1 MSSKFYLQRTLTR
14 DEETY
19 NEAALLAASRYV
31 VVLAEPGG
39 GKTELLESFAGQLGC
54 SVVTANLFGQI
65 GAKTEKS
72 PLVIDA
78 FDELAKI
85 DETGIYKVLGIA
97 HKAHPTHLIISSRS
111 SEWDNSATSVFEEFL
126 GAPPL
131 VVRLR
136 EFDAAEQ
143 QSIFEHHTPGE
154 NFADF
159 QAEVSRFELDAL
171 LPNPQFLKL
180 FADAYVESGRH
191 FSDKRS
197 IFKKAVERLT
207 KEANQKVKK
216 AKDALPSKNIAE
228 LASEVFA
235 KLLLSGAEGVGTAE
249 ALDTNENRMYPLLSS
264 LLEAGNSAETI
275 LATRLFKPGNKAN
288 RHRPVHK
295 TVSEYCAAD
304 FLTKRI
310 ADPADPLTISKC
322 LPIIAPNSTVRDELR
337 GMLGWMASLGNTE
350 VQEAAIHLD
359 PYAVLANGDPS
370 QLDVASK
377 RLLIRR
383 LKNIA
388 DRDPYFRRGDFWRRF
403 SVAGFFTQGVVD
415 EIKPLL
421 TQTASGHLRDLLL
434 EMLAGSPAIAL
445 LAEELRG
452 LVLSPQE
459 GENTRLLACNCLLDH
474 NNGYDHCAD
483 LAVLMFEASQ
493 NSLKTAAKI
502 IEKLGS
508 QSFDKK
514 YLSGFFRVCAHLYRG
529 RNQRGERAIGARYFV
544 RRLIGCLDRPTV
556 EWLLDDLTNGLAC
569 SCGKKPYEC
578 DCRNGT
584 SKIVGTMLDRYFE
597 LATAPYDPAQI
608 WRWIGKLNFH
618 ENKGPEQSKSIAVL
632 RSNTQLRRGIISHVF
647 GALADRDEIIETTIH
662 RFNWHSHSGLGFD
675 QNDYR
680 YVVDLAFDTDN
691 PALWAS
697 FIAQHQLYRDKAAR
711 GPDARRKHMRAQAS
725 AKPAFMREWMKSNRN
740 AARLERENRMPSF
753 RHSRRMKR
761 RDKEENE
768 MRAANI
774 KYVHE
779 NRELVEGGQHW
790 TFLVR
795 FADLV
800 LMKPDKIVHEFG
812 SKAIVRNALRNC
824 LDFITPN
831 VPDLPKLAELQCASQ
846 YQQSETILYAACLE
860 ILRSDGNLS
869 AVPTKLLLALRTNLD
884 MHYDAVEEFER
895 DALRLEVS
903 RLAFSTLDEAAEF
916 CRQYIEPQLH
926 EPDCSHPQVRWL
938 SDDPIFEPLAPS
950 MAFEWLSKFALM
962 QISALDTLFEI
973 AARHADREKL
983 NVLIAFKC
991 SEALLF
997 WHPTLTQEALEARR
1011 TFWFTRAFYF
1021 LDSASN
1027 PFWDWLK
1034 ADKDN
1039 VLLFNERSGRMNRSD
1054 HPAWPRLTSDKVEA
1068 LLDAFFVHWPQV
1080 PLPSSWGTGSPN
1092 SETAYR
1098 FLTDVIWSISS
1109 DDPDDAIPTLQRLLA
1124 KARYVD
1130 LHNDMKSMLA
1140 GLERQKALRDFEPP
1154 SPSKVVAM
1162 LDKSEIVTVEGLRA
1176 LLIDELTA
1184 YQADLDGSETT
1195 SKDVFYKHFQKGER
1209 LGEVPA
1215 ALRIADRFRLLLKG
1229 QGIVVEPEK
1238 QMRAATRCDITFTK
1252 MIDSVRKLLVVEVKG
1267 QWHKELYTA
1276 AAAQLHERYS
1286 IHPDAAQQGVYLVL
1300 WFGPDEKIA
1309 GLKNTTI
1316 ATAKELKQS
1325 IEEQMQNELATLVD
1339 VFVLDVSKK

>member
-1 MSSKFYLQRTLTR
+1 MNSSLYLERTLTS
-14 DEETY
+14 DEKTY
-19 NEAALLAASRYV
+19 NEATLLAASRYV

-39 GKTELLESFAGQLGC
+39 GKTELLRSLADQLGC
-54 SVVTANLFGQI
+54 SIVTANVFGQV
-65 GAKTEKS
+65 GAKAKNS

-85 DETGIYKVLGIA
+85 DETGIYKLLGIA
-97 HKAHPTHLIISSRS
+97 YEAHPAHVVISSRS
-111 SEWDNSATSVFEEFL
+111 SEWDNAATNAFEEFL
-126 GAPPL
+126 GTAPL

-136 EFDAAEQ
+136 EFDEVEQ

-154 NFADF
+154 NFANF
-159 QAEVSRFELDAL
+159 QTEVSRFELDAL

-180 FADAYVESGRH
+180 FADAYVESDRH
-191 FSDKRS
+191 FKDKRS
-197 IFKKAVERLT
+197 IFEKAVERLT
-207 KEANQKVKK
+207 KEANPKIKK
-216 AKDALPSKNIAE
+216 DKEALPSKKIVQ

-235 KLLLSGAEGVGTAE
+235 KLLLSGAEGVGISE
-249 ALDTNENRMYPLLSS
+249 AIDTNENRMYPQLAS
-264 LLEAGNSAETI
+264 LFETKNLAETI
-275 LATRLFKPGNKAN
+275 LATRLFKPGDNAN
-288 RHRPVHK
+288 QHRPVHK
-295 TVSEYCAAD
+295 TVSEYCAANY
-304 FLTKRI
+304 LTKRI
-310 ADPADPLTISKC
+310 ANPADSLTISKC
-322 LPIIAPNSTVRDELR
+322 LPIIAPNSAVRDELR

-350 VQEAAIHLD
+350 VQKAAIYLD

-370 QLDVASK
+370 QLDVTSK
-377 RLLIRR
+377 RLLIRC

-421 TQTASGHLRDLLL
+421 TQIASGHLRDLLL

-445 LAEELRG
+445 LTEELRG

-459 GENTRLLACNCLLDH
+459 GENTRLLASNCLLDH

-493 NSLKTAAKI
+493 NSLKTAAKT
-502 IEKLGS
+502 IEKLGPH
-508 QSFDKK
+508 SFDKK

-529 RNQRGERAIGARYFV
+529 RNQRGERTIGGRNFV
-544 RRLIGCLDRPTV
+544 RRLIDCLDRPTV

-608 WRWIGKLNFH
+608 WRWVGKLNFH

-632 RSNTQLRRGIISHVF
+632 RSNTQLRQGIISHVF
-647 GALADRDEIIETTIH
+647 GALADRDEIFETNIL
-662 RFNWHSHSGLGFD
+662 RFNWYSHSGLGFD
-675 QNDYR
+675 QDDYR
-680 YVVDLAFDTDN
+680 YVVDLAFDSDN

-697 FIAQHQLYRDKAAR
+697 FIAQHQLYRNKAAR

-768 MRAANI
+768 TLAADI

-779 NRELVEGGQHW
+779 NRELVEGERHW
-790 TFLVR
+790 TCLVG

-800 LMKPDKIVHEFG
+800 LMKPDKIIHEFG
-812 SKAIVRNALRNC
+812 SEPIVRNALRNC

-831 VPDLPKLAELQCASQ
+831 VPDLPKLAELQCASR
-846 YQQSETILYAACLE
+846 YHQSETILYAACLE
-860 ILRSDGNLS
+860 ILRNEGNLN
-869 AVPTKLLLALRTNLD
+869 AVPTKLLWALKTNMD
-884 MHYDAVEEFER
+884 MHYHAVKEDEQN
-895 DALRLEVS
+895 ALRAEVD
-903 RLAFSTLDEAAEF
+903 RLAFSTPDDVEKF

-926 EPDCSHPQVRWL
+926 EPDCSHPQVYWL
-938 SDDPIFEPLAPS
+938 SHEPIFEPLAPS
-950 MAFEWLSKFALM
+950 LAFEWLSKFELM

-983 NVLIAFKC
+983 NALIAFRC
-991 SEALLF
+991 VETLLF
-997 WHPTLTQEALEARR
+997 WCPTLTLEARNERR

-1021 LDSASN
+1021 LDGTNS

-1039 VLLFNERSGRMNRSD
+1039 VLLFNGRSGRMNRND
-1054 HPAWPRLTSDKVEA
+1054 NPAWPRLTSNKVEA
-1068 LLDAFFVHWPQV
+1068 LLDAFFVHWPKV

-1098 FLTDVIWSISS
+1098 FLTEVIWSISS
-1109 DDPDDAIPTLQRLLA
+1109 DDPDNAIPTLQRLLA
-1124 KARYVD
+1124 NTRYVD

-1140 GLERQKALRDFEPP
+1140 GLERQKALRDFKPP
-1154 SPSKVVAM
+1154 SPVQSCRNV
-1162 LDKSEIVTVEGLRA
+1162 G
-1176 LLIDELTA
+1176 
-1184 YQADLDGSETT
+1184 
-1195 SKDVFYKHFQKGER
+1195 QKRDCHRRGFAR
-1209 LGEVPA
+1209 S
-1215 ALRIADRFRLLLKG
+1215 
-1229 QGIVVEPEK
+1229 
-1238 QMRAATRCDITFTK
+1238 T
-1252 MIDSVRKLLVVEVKG
+1252 
-1267 QWHKELYTA
+1267 Y
-1276 AAAQLHERYS
+1276 
-1286 IHPDAAQQGVYLVL
+1286 
-1300 WFGPDEKIA
+1300 
-1309 GLKNTTI
+1309 
-1316 ATAKELKQS
+1316 
-1325 IEEQMQNELATLVD
+1325 
-1339 VFVLDVSKK
+1339 